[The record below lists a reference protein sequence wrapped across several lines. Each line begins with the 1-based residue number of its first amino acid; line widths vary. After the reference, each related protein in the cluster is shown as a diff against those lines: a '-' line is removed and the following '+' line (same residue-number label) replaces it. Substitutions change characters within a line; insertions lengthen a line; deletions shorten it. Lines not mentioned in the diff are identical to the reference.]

1 MKFIIKKLKNN
12 EDSIWDNLVNNSD
25 QETVFADSEY
35 LKNSGENFVR
45 LVIYKGSEL
54 KAGIYFV
61 LDNNLNI
68 VNSELVI
75 YCNIL
80 FKNNKNQKQVNL
92 TREKFKI
99 TEVIVDFLVENYKN
113 INLTLYDIVDL
124 RPFIWKNYNNNL
136 NKFSMILHYTS
147 VLDISEFFLRKKDKD
162 MKLFENLDDKRKN
175 DIQKAMNAKYKLTSK
190 DNTDDFIK
198 VMKDMLNSKDVKVGK
213 SFFNNTKF
221 LLRKLLELD
230 MCKIFSV
237 EDNKNNVL
245 YYCVFLFKNNKGY
258 YLFGAGNREL
268 MSRFAGTFCIWESMR
283 QLSRIGISEINF
295 EGVNSPN
302 RGDFKLSF
310 GGNLEQYFELVYK
323 S

>member
-198 VMKDMLNSKDVKVGK
+198 V
-213 SFFNNTKF
+213 
-221 LLRKLLELD
+221 
-230 MCKIFSV
+230 
-237 EDNKNNVL
+237 
-245 YYCVFLFKNNKGY
+245 
-258 YLFGAGNREL
+258 
-268 MSRFAGTFCIWESMR
+268 
-283 QLSRIGISEINF
+283 
-295 EGVNSPN
+295 
-302 RGDFKLSF
+302 
-310 GGNLEQYFELVYK
+310 
-323 S
+323 